1 MGNTD
6 NKPRETRCMMDNV
19 VTKSYR
25 EKLSKGRTPAREGPK
40 DNIDPETIHATT
52 NKFGD
57 LQNTAY
63 SQRAMMSTK
72 VYNSLPQANDCG
84 NTKNKKTL
92 NNSQIRN
99 RLDST
104 LLDEFRKN
112 PYTQDFNTSY
122 WTY

>member
-1 MGNTD
+1 MMNNAVTRST
-6 NKPRETRCMMDNV
+6 REV
-19 VTKSYR
+19 
-25 EKLSKGRTPAREGPK
+25 LAKGRVPAREGPK
-40 DNIDPETIHATT
+40 DSIDPRTIHATT

-72 VYNSLPQANDCG
+72 VYNSLPQANKCSR
-84 NTKNKKTL
+84 TKNKKTVA
-92 NNSQIRN
+92 NAPIRN
-99 RLDST
+99 RLDAT

-112 PYTQDFNTSY
+112 PYTQDLSAY